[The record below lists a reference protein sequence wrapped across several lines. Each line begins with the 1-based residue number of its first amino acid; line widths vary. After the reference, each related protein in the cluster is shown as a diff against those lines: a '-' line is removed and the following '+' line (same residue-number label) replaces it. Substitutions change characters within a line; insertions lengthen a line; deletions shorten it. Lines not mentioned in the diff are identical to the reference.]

1 MFGGTEDPRGPGFL
15 FLDRTDQGT
24 PTRWD
29 PCEPIHYVVNAELAP
44 PGSIEDVHEAV
55 RRVSAATGMR
65 FVYEGTTDE
74 EASISR
80 DVYQFDRYGDRWVP
94 VLIAWVDPDV
104 SDIPFERGDRV
115 AAGVAVPRIAPTRL
129 EDVYVSGWVAINA
142 DDPNPPGFSVPGQQ
156 GPVMLHELGHL
167 MGLGHVRAAGE
178 LMHPSG
184 GGVVDFGQEIAR
196 ASPTRRRRW
205 LHPGLGP
212 DRPVMRVGRQRGCTV
227 GERNSTLPG
236 WDRST
241 RVLHLRMVRTREAGT
256 VGAMIP
262 DRICCPA

>member
-1 MFGGTEDPRGPGFL
+1 MEQLPPPRVPLRPDLAPTELEVPRRRRFPVWVTFVCVLLALSMGAIAIGPVFGGTEDPRGPGFL

-55 RRVSAATGMR
+55 RRVSAATGIA

-74 EASISR
+74 EVSISR

-94 VLIAWVDPDV
+94 VLIAWVDPDD
-104 SDIPFERGDRV
+104 SDIPFERDDRV

-156 GPVMLHELGHL
+156 GPVILHELGHL

-184 GGVVDFGQEIAR
+184 GGVVDFG
-196 ASPTRRRRW
+196 
-205 LHPGLGP
+205 PGDREGLRQLGV
-212 DRPVMRVGRQRGCTV
+212 DGGCIQ
-227 GERNSTLPG
+227 
-236 WDRST
+236 
-241 RVLHLRMVRTREAGT
+241 VLDPIG
-256 VGAMIP
+256 P
-262 DRICCPA
+262 

>member
-1 MFGGTEDPRGPGFL
+1 MEQLPPPPVPLRPDLAPIEVGVPRRRRFPLWVTGVCVLLALSMGAIAIAPLFEGSEESRGPGFL

-29 PCEPIHYVVNAELAP
+29 PCEPIRYVVNADLAP
-44 PGSIEDVHEAV
+44 PGSIEDVLEAV
-55 RRVSAATGMR
+55 RRVSAATGIA

-94 VLIAWVDPDV
+94 VLIAWVDPDD
-104 SDIPFERGDRV
+104 SDIPFERDDRV

-156 GPVMLHELGHL
+156 GPVILHELGHL
-167 MGLGHVRAAGE
+167 MGLGHVRTAGE

-184 GGVVDFGQEIAR
+184 GGVVDFGPGDREGL
-196 ASPTRRRRW
+196 RR
-205 LHPGLGP
+205 LGAEGGCIQ
-212 DRPVMRVGRQRGCTV
+212 VMEPIG
-227 GERNSTLPG
+227 P
-236 WDRST
+236 
-241 RVLHLRMVRTREAGT
+241 
-256 VGAMIP
+256 
-262 DRICCPA
+262 

>member
-1 MFGGTEDPRGPGFL
+1 MEQLPPPPVPPRPDLAPVEIEVPRRRRFPLWVTGVCVLLALSMGAVAIAPLFEGTEEQRGPGFL

-55 RRVSAATGMR
+55 RRVSAATGIA
-65 FVYEGTTDE
+65 FDYEGTTDE

-80 DVYQFDRYGDRWVP
+80 EVYQFDRYGDRWVP
-94 VLIAWVDPDV
+94 VLIAWVDPDD

-156 GPVMLHELGHL
+156 GPVILHELGHL
-167 MGLGHVRAAGE
+167 MGLGHVRAGGE

-184 GGVVDFGQEIAR
+184 GGVVDFGPGDREGL
-196 ASPTRRRRW
+196 RR
-205 LHPGLGP
+205 LGAES
-212 DRPVMRVGRQRGCTV
+212 GCIHV
-227 GERNSTLPG
+227 IEPIGP
-236 WDRST
+236 
-241 RVLHLRMVRTREAGT
+241 
-256 VGAMIP
+256 
-262 DRICCPA
+262 